1 MSSERLLF
9 DLLLSVEMN
18 IASFQNWVKNI
29 DRENVRLFFRSK

>member
-9 DLLLSVEMN
+9 DLLLIVEMD
-18 IASFQNWVKNI
+18 IASLQSWVKNI